1 MVWITTHKMDTH
13 HRLRYILQRKQDMLH
28 GYCIHDASYPALGLQ
43 CWGGKIILGM
53 QLDLVR
59 MLIICRSYVT
69 VDTVKT
75 HRVCKADV
83 PEGYCSNKGLDE
95 LGQHSYSN
103 AIIVS
108 LCKHATQVDTERL
121 ANSLHPLLVAL
132 LSDQMKPTQL
142 QNFQCSVICLLPEAQ
157 AHTS

>member
-1 MVWITTHKMDTH
+1 M
-13 HRLRYILQRKQDMLH
+13 
-28 GYCIHDASYPALGLQ
+28 
-43 CWGGKIILGM
+43 GM
-53 QLDLVR
+53 QLDVVR

-69 VDTVKT
+69 LDTVKT
-75 HRVCKADV
+75 HTVCKADV
-83 PEGYCSNKGLDE
+83 PEGYCSTKGLDE

-108 LCKHATQVDTERL
+108 LCKHAPQVDTERL
-121 ANSLHPLLVAL
+121 ANSLHPLLAAL

-142 QNFQCSVICLLPEAQ
+142 QNLQCSIIVLLREAQ